1 MRCGFDGTTLSFKTR
16 GPELCCP
23 EPRGLGEP
31 SLAHFGGR
39 YYITLRNDVR
49 GYVSVSDD
57 GLFFDPIKPWTFDD
71 GAEAGSYDTRRHWV
85 AHSGGLF
92 LIYTRRGAGNDHV
105 FRLRAPLFMARVN
118 SERLCL
124 LRATERRVVP
134 ERGARLGKFGVCN
147 ALPEESWLV
156 VSEWMQTHASN
167 ISDCTVCKR
176 YGSDNSFFLSRLQWF

>member
-1 MRCGFDGTTLSFKTR
+1 M
-16 GPELCCP
+16 
-23 EPRGLGEP
+23 
-31 SLAHFGGR
+31 
-39 YYITLRNDVR
+39 
-49 GYVSVSDD
+49 SVSDD